1 MYLWTCGID
10 LNPRGGLVVLDQ
22 NNNLKGSKLLIQP
35 LNCAQMF
42 TGVFKCHFPFNSYY
56 IAMRTIESLNIK
68 NLADTP

>member
-1 MYLWTCGID
+1 
-10 LNPRGGLVVLDQ
+10 VLDQ